1 MNCCSK
7 KIKNKKQCLRE
18 DNKIFNLPRRFSQKQ
33 CLTQHIR
40 GFTMR
45 ASCAPYKFCKQSLKK
60 GGKKTLVFFPPIT
73 FLTID
78 TIEYF
83 QLS

>member
-18 DNKIFNLPRRFSQKQ
+18 DKKVFNLPRRFSQKQ
-33 CLTQHIR
+33 CLSQPIK

-45 ASCAPYKFCKQSLKK
+45 AFLCSL
-60 GGKKTLVFFPPIT
+60 
-73 FLTID
+73 
-78 TIEYF
+78 
-83 QLS
+83 